1 MEKELLRQIVIDQQD
16 LFKKVDNLIE
26 RSVDLNYFLKGE
38 EIVII
43 SGIRRCGKSSLLK
56 LISEKY
62 DCIKIFVNFDDV
74 RFVDFEIKNFQDL
87 EEIFLEIGGQN
98 KVVYFFDEIQNLKH
112 WEKWVNNLHSK
123 KIKVFITGS
132 NANLLSS
139 EISTYL
145 TGRNKVIKLFPF
157 SFKEYLNL
165 KKIDSTYSSTKEKVN
180 LMKHFNNYF
189 NIGGFPQVIKNEDL
203 ELSKQY
209 FEDILNKDLII
220 RYKIK
225 DIKELKDLIIFL
237 LSNIGKINSYTTL
250 KQITG
255 IKSLST
261 IKKYLDGFQNVFLL
275 HQVNKFDY
283 SINKQKVAPSKIYTY
298 DNSFLK
304 TVSFN
309 FSENF
314 GKRLENL
321 VFIHLLRTQKN
332 VYYHLNK
339 KECDFIIKEG
349 LKVKNAIQ
357 VTLNLD
363 KLTKEREITGLL
375 EAMEKYNLKEGL
387 ILNLENEETIK
398 IENKIVYIKPIWKWL
413 LE

>member
-225 DIKELKDLIIFL
+225 DIKELKDLIVFL

-250 KQITG
+250 KKITG

>member
-1 MEKELLRQIVIDQQD
+1 MEKELLRQIVIDQQE
-16 LFKKVDNLIE
+16 LFKKDNNLIQ
-26 RSVDLNYFLKGE
+26 RAVDLNYFLKGE

-43 SGIRRCGKSSLLK
+43 SVIRRCGKSSLLK

-225 DIKELKDLIIFL
+225 DIKELKDLIVFL

-250 KQITG
+250 KKITG